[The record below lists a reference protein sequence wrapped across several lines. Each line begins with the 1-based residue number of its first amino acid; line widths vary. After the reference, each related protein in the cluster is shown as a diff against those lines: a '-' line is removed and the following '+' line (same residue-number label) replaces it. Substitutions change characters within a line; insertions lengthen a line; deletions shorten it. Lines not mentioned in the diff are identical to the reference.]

1 MKRMRRRN
9 GNVQRGVVEKGGGVD
24 DIGVKLHIPAEWAER
39 AAEGAEI
46 EG

>member
-1 MKRMRRRN
+1 MKRRRRKN
-9 GNVQRGVVEKGGGVD
+9 GNVQRGVVEKGRGVD
-24 DIGVKLHIPAEWAER
+24 DVGVELHVPAEWAER